1 MVWKDAQW
9 KRYVKCFRGGC
20 VRCDGVKAV
29 EIWKN
34 YIGMAKVAP
43 LAQNLHFFT
52 YCGTKYLFGLF
63 GGFWEALNQ
72 NTQIPPFHC
81 TGQILRHFIAQAK
94 FYAISLHRP
103 NFTPFHCTCQMLPVM
118 NTSNRPDCKSVIC
131 PERYEREGGWLKVW
145 WSNKSIIT
153 IVQDWLCD
161 DSRNES
167 SELVNSTSVID
178 TSLHFLTSNYIRE

>member
-1 MVWKDAQW
+1 MLSWRLCKMRW
-9 KRYVKCFRGGC
+9 REGSWNLEKLHW
-20 VRCDGVKAV
+20 DGESGATSPK
-29 EIWKN
+29 
-34 YIGMAKVAP
+34 
-43 LAQNLHFFT
+43 
-52 YCGTKYLFGLF
+52 
-63 GGFWEALNQ
+63 
-72 NTQIPPFHC
+72 PPFFYL
-81 TGQILRHFIAQAK
+81 LRHKVPIWTVWGLLGGLEPKHANPT
-94 FYAISLHRP
+94 ISLHRP